1 MPNQI
6 DTEEKFVLAPLAYF
20 DIFNYPLTLM
30 EIWRYALGKSM
41 GLNQVSGILEQLK
54 SKQIIES
61 REGFFCLKNRGEIIK
76 RRRDNFLLAERK
88 FKKAQKFTKYLRW
101 VPGVRAVAICN
112 TLAYSNA
119 PDDSDIDF
127 FIITDP
133 GKIWSARFWSV
144 ALTRFF
150 GGRPAPGKVR
160 DTICLSFFTTA
171 DNLNLEQII
180 LPSLRQ
186 KEYSDIYLIYW
197 INQIVPIYEED
208 GEFAKFF
215 EANNWTRKYLPNII
229 NYNAVPRRHV
239 KTANLFIKK
248 IIGFILANPFLEN
261 IYKKYQKKILPEKL
275 KELSEAR
282 DTRVVV
288 SDQMLKFHV
297 DDRREKFAKKFEE
310 KLLLYV

>member
-6 DTEEKFVLAPLAYF
+6 DSEERSVLAPLAYF

-30 EIWRYALGKSM
+30 EIWRYVFGKSI
-41 GLNQVSGILEQLK
+41 GLNQVSDILGQLK
-54 SKQIIES
+54 SKQIIEF
-61 REGFFCLKNRGEIIK
+61 REGFFYLKNREEIIK

-101 VPGVRAVAICN
+101 IPGVRAVAICN

-127 FIITDP
+127 FIITEP
-133 GKIWSARFWSV
+133 GKIWSTRFLAV

-150 GGRPAPGKVR
+150 GGRPSQGKVR
-160 DTICLSFFTTA
+160 DTICLSFFTTV

-186 KEYSDIYLIYW
+186 KEYGDIYLIYW

-208 GEFAKFF
+208 EKFAKFF
-215 EANNWTRKYLPNII
+215 KANDWTRKYLLNAI
-229 NYNAVPRRHV
+229 NYNTVSRRCV
-239 KTANLFIKK
+239 KPTNQFIKK
-248 IIGFILANPFLEN
+248 IIGIVLANSFLEN
-261 IYKKYQKKILPEKL
+261 IYKKYQKKVLPGKL
-275 KELSEAR
+275 KKLSEAG
-282 DTRVVV
+282 DTRVVA
-288 SDQMLKFHV
+288 SDQMLKFHA
-297 DDRREKFAKKFEE
+297 DDRRAEFAKKFEE
-310 KLLLYV
+310 KLSLYV